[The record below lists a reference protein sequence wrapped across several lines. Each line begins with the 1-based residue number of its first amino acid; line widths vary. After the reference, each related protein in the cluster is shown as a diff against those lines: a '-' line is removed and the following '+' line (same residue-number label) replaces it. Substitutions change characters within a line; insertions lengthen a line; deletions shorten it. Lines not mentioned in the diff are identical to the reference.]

1 MYLVQLFV
9 VVSSQHILVKYFL
22 TLHEPFK
29 LLQLLMNSLIKK
41 LVAGKGTTFPPLVLF
56 DDSAPQ
62 SLNFWVDFPQNI
74 ISEVFT
80 VYFEEFA
87 NLWGYFLQLSR
98 FLYFAIPNCRF
109 VVSGVLGN
117 VDDLAELTILIDLG
131 GSFLPHQS
139 VDLVLHIV
147 NILVYLSH
155 FFNKIIVLPV
165 QPFE

>member
-1 MYLVQLFV
+1 M
-9 VVSSQHILVKYFL
+9 
-22 TLHEPFK
+22 
-29 LLQLLMNSLIKK
+29 
-41 LVAGKGTTFPPLVLF
+41 
-56 DDSAPQ
+56 
-62 SLNFWVDFPQNI
+62 
-74 ISEVFT
+74 
-80 VYFEEFA
+80 
-87 NLWGYFLQLSR
+87 QLSR

-155 FFNKIIVLPV
+155 FFNQVIVLPV